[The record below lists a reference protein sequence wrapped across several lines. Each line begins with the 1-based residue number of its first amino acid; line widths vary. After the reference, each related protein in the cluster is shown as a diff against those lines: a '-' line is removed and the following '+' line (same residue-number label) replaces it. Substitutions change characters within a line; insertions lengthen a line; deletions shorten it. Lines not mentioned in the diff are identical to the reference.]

1 MAGVGTLRRGLG
13 RGTRIAPLFKGK
25 VGLPS
30 AGLIKP
36 GAGLGKPGP
45 PAMSAAAPVPGM
57 APSLPPTGP
66 PAVAPPAS
74 PEEQAIRQKLAGIL
88 AGRMGGGRR

>member
-1 MAGVGTLRRGLG
+1 MR
-13 RGTRIAPLFKGK
+13 
-25 VGLPS
+25 
-30 AGLIKP
+30 KP
-36 GAGLGKPGP
+36 GVPPVPSLPGP
-45 PAMSAAAPVPGM
+45 PSVAAAPVPGM

-66 PAVAPPAS
+66 PAVAAPAS